1 MWIWGVWWL
10 GCWSLSK
17 LNVSAPSKVETKEA
31 GYTQITSLLSK
42 AKNLNPS
49 ESQNCVC
56 ICELFENWLMNRDNH
71 CTHQDR
77 SWVSSASHRLKFEG
91 SAFVISVQRTKYLC
105 HIFWL
110 PDNMAL
116 DISASW
122 LEKSSLEI
130 IVCPKCLQ
138 ILLANGNKQIWWHMC
153 VVTRNSCNQHL
164 CKMFCRS
171 YVYHFKIH
179 FLFECIYI
187 FLANHATPLSL

>member
-1 MWIWGVWWL
+1 MAKQQEAPGNVNAFQRSKAINDCQTFWEDYRLEQWTAHIMNAIHWWINSTQKVWIWGVWWL

-91 SAFVISVQRTKYLC
+91 SAFVIFD
-105 HIFWL
+105 H
-110 PDNMAL
+110 N
-116 DISASW
+116 
-122 LEKSSLEI
+122 
-130 IVCPKCLQ
+130 
-138 ILLANGNKQIWWHMC
+138 
-153 VVTRNSCNQHL
+153 
-164 CKMFCRS
+164 
-171 YVYHFKIH
+171 
-179 FLFECIYI
+179 
-187 FLANHATPLSL
+187 